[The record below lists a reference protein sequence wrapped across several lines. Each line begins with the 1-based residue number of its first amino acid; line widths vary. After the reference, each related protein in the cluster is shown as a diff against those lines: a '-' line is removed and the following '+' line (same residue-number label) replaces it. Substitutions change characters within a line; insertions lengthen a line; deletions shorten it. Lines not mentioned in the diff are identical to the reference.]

1 LVFQGGRKKF
11 ARRKRRIF
19 ATIRAEPIY
28 QNKFFFGLNSRLG
41 QFRLVLDWFRQGGFL
56 SSRRGAVE
64 KYFLYPRKSTD
75 TEDKQVLSIEAQ
87 VAELRKYAQ
96 DNNFEIVDTIIE
108 KRSAKSPGRPKFNKM
123 IERIKNGEANG
134 ILAWHPDRLAR
145 NSIDG
150 GQIIYLLD
158 QNILQYLRFPMF
170 QFDNTSQGKFMLS
183 IMFGQ
188 SKYYVDNL
196 SENVKRGLRQKL
208 RRGEYP
214 GKAPLGYYNDL
225 RSKTIKIDKKTA
237 PIVVEIYEMFAA
249 GNYKITDIADFLAQ
263 NGIKKKNGRAFYW
276 TRVKNILTNVFYYG
290 HFAYG
295 GEIHEGKHKPIIS
308 KRLFDQVQA
317 VMEQRSNNTK
327 AIIKQP
333 KPFCGLLKCSCG
345 MSVTAE
351 TKAKRQ
357 KNGNL
362 NVWTY
367 YHCTKKSKTERC
379 LETPVRSEL
388 LDEQLSAILKEY
400 QMPAWLADG
409 IRGLIDKDERAE
421 REQTDKVGANLKTK
435 IAHLLDKQN
444 ILLDSYLNQDIDRDI
459 FTAKKAE
466 IMSKKKTLEEKWEQS
481 LRGQNTWVE
490 PMRNWLNKAVSICK
504 IAESGD
510 LIAKKSVLAEI
521 FGSNLFLRN
530 KKVVINDDKFLSP
543 PLKNQWTALRAAL
556 AAPASRRGT
565 SFVEGQVGL
574 EPTTPCLKG
583 RCSNQLSYWPI
594 REVLIKKLNLSLT
607 SGRAFFNYFFFTG
620 STGPCLAK

>member
-1 LVFQGGRKKF
+1 M
-11 ARRKRRIF
+11 
-19 ATIRAEPIY
+19 
-28 QNKFFFGLNSRLG
+28 
-41 QFRLVLDWFRQGGFL
+41 
-56 SSRRGAVE
+56 E

-96 DNNFEIVDTIIE
+96 DNHLQIVDTIIE
-108 KRSAKSPGRPKFNKM
+108 KRSAKAPGRPKFNKM
-123 IERIKNGEANG
+123 LERIKSGEANG

-188 SKYYVDNL
+188 SKYYVDSL

-237 PIVVEIYEMFAA
+237 PIVIEIFEMFAS
-249 GNYKITDIADFLAQ
+249 GNYKIADIADYLAQ
-263 NGIKKKNGRAFYW
+263 NGIRKKNGRAFYW
-276 TRVKNILTNVFYYG
+276 TRVKNILTNPFYYG

-295 GEIHEGKHKPIIS
+295 GEIHEGKHKPIVS
-308 KRLFDQVQA
+308 KQLFDQVQA

-351 TKAKRQ
+351 TKAKQQ
-357 KNGNL
+357 KNGN
-362 NVWTY
+362 VHAWTY
-367 YHCTKKSKTERC
+367 YHCTKKSKTEKC
-379 LETPVRSEL
+379 LETPVRSEV
-388 LDEQLSAILKEY
+388 LDEQLSAILKNY
-400 QMPAWLADG
+400 QMPAWLASG
-409 IRGLIDKDERAE
+409 LCELIDKDERAE
-421 REQTDKVGANLKTK
+421 QEQTGKTGAMLQAK
-435 IAHLLDKQN
+435 IAQLSDKQN

-466 IMSKKKTLEEKWEQS
+466 IMSKKKTLEEKLEQT
-481 LRGQNTWVE
+481 LRGQNAWVE
-490 PMRNWLNKAVSICK
+490 PMRNWLDKAVSICK
-504 IAESGD
+504 IAESGN

-556 AAPASRRGT
+556 AAPASRRGI
-565 SFVEGQVGL
+565 SFLEGPVGL

-583 RCSNQLSYWPI
+583 RCSNRLSYGPT
-594 REVLIKKLNLSLT
+594 RLIVDIY
-607 SGRAFFNYFFFTG
+607 GY
-620 STGPCLAK
+620 